1 MGFESCSL
9 EFKKVMEKLEARGKQ
24 RWNNFVQKYGPKSG
38 AFLYAWEWS
47 ELAHGQRYEFVEN
60 GELVGLASV
69 GRIFL
74 PFGQSYISSI
84 CGPIAS
90 DEKKILEIL
99 ETLADERVL
108 FIRFEPSIKVES
120 PRVKKTIF
128 ITPITTL
135 ITSLESGT
143 KDLLAAMHPKTRYNI
158 GLAQR
163 KNLDIQFLKAEDLDL
178 VWPLFEETTRRD
190 GFRLHPKT
198 HYHDLLNLKGDNLH
212 VFLAGVFFNNKP
224 IAVNLMVDFYETRT
238 YLHGASSG
246 QNRNL
251 MAPYLLHW
259 ELMKDAKEK
268 GLKFYDWW
276 GITSSDDPKDHWA
289 GITRFKKGFGGEVVR
304 YPGTFDYVL
313 RPAAYLVYSVLR
325 TIRRFVSRFA

>member
-1 MGFESCSL
+1 
-9 EFKKVMEKLEARGKQ
+9 MEKRDAVDRHK
-24 RWNNFVQKYGPKSG
+24 WNNFVRQHGPRSG

-47 ELAHGQRYEFVEN
+47 ELAHGQRYEFIEN

-74 PFGQSYISSI
+74 PFGRSYLSGI

-108 FIRFEPSIKVES
+108 FIRFEPSIKIES
-120 PRVKKTIF
+120 SRVKKTIS

-135 ITSLESGT
+135 ITSLEPGT
-143 KDLLAAMHPKTRYNI
+143 KELLAAMHPKTRYNI

-163 KNLDIQFLKAEDLDL
+163 KNLEIKFLQAEDLDL
-178 VWPLFEETTRRD
+178 VWPLFEETARRA

-198 HYHDLLNLKGDNLH
+198 HYRDLLNLKGDNLR
-212 VFLAGVFFNNKP
+212 VFLAGVFFNGRP

-238 YLHGASSG
+238 YLHGASSS
-246 QNRNL
+246 QDRNL

-276 GITSSDDPKDHWA
+276 GIAPVDDPKDPWFS
-289 GITRFKKGFGGEVVR
+289 ITRFKKGFGGQIVR

-313 RPAAYLVYSVLR
+313 QPAAYLIYSALR
-325 TIRRFVSRFA
+325 TVRRLVSRFA